1 MCRARAGR
9 AGLNSPIRNPFS
21 SGLSG
26 SGIRTLVAT
35 DMDNDIDAKGKNGR
49 NGARILVVDD
59 DKGIRDIIQEV
70 IQHNGYSC
78 WVAASGDEAL
88 IFLEKQH
95 VDVIIADI
103 RMPGLNGF
111 ELTEIV
117 KKKYDTDVIIITGYG
132 KEFQYE
138 EAIKKGASE
147 FILKPIRLQELV
159 VRLKRVLRERAL
171 IAQRRQMEEQ
181 LREMTITDDLT
192 KLYNM
197 RHFYSQLQL
206 EMDRALRYKG
216 SLSLLLLDLDGFK
229 QYNDTYGHPEG
240 DQVLIKL
247 GEVIRECLRKSD
259 TAYRYG
265 GDEFMVVLPET
276 RGDEA
281 RNVAERIR
289 TSFASVNPH
298 HISGG
303 NVDVT
308 LSVGVAE
315 YQPGEDL
322 SGFITRADQTMYQ
335 AKREGGNQS
344 LLA

>member
-1 MCRARAGR
+1 MER
-9 AGLNSPIRNPFS
+9 F
-21 SGLSG
+21 
-26 SGIRTLVAT
+26 RTLVP
-35 DMDNDIDAKGKNGR
+35 MDVNTDIDAKGKNGR
-49 NGARILVVDD
+49 NRAHILVVDD
-59 DKGIRDIIQEV
+59 EEVIREGIREA
-70 IQHNGYSC
+70 IQHAGYAC
-78 WVAASGDEAL
+78 WAAASGDEAL
-88 IFLEKQH
+88 KFLEKKH
-95 VDVIIADI
+95 VDLVISDI
-103 RMPGLNGF
+103 RLPGLTGF

-132 KEFQYE
+132 KDFQYE
-138 EAIKKGASE
+138 EAIEKGASE

-240 DQVLIKL
+240 DQILIRL
-247 GEVIRECLRKSD
+247 GDVIRECLRKSD

-265 GDEFMVVLPET
+265 GDEFMVILPET
-276 RGDEA
+276 RGGEA

-289 TSFASVNPH
+289 ASFASVNPYR
-298 HISGG
+298 ISDG

-308 LSVGVAE
+308 LSVGVVE
-315 YQPGEDL
+315 YQPGENL
-322 SGFITRADQTMYQ
+322 SGFVKKADQTMYQ
-335 AKREGGNQS
+335 AKRQGGNQS
-344 LLA
+344 LFAQE

>member
-1 MCRARAGR
+1 
-9 AGLNSPIRNPFS
+9 
-21 SGLSG
+21 
-26 SGIRTLVAT
+26 
-35 DMDNDIDAKGKNGR
+35 MDVNTDIDAKGKNGR
-49 NGARILVVDD
+49 NRAHILVVDD
-59 DKGIRDIIQEV
+59 EEVIREGIREA
-70 IQHNGYSC
+70 IQHAGYAC
-78 WVAASGDEAL
+78 WAAASGDEAL
-88 IFLEKQH
+88 KFLEKKH
-95 VDVIIADI
+95 VDLVISDI
-103 RMPGLNGF
+103 RLPGLTGF

-132 KEFQYE
+132 KDFQYE
-138 EAIKKGASE
+138 EAIEKGASE

-240 DQVLIKL
+240 DQILIRL
-247 GEVIRECLRKSD
+247 GDVIRECLRKSD

-265 GDEFMVVLPET
+265 GDEFMVILPET
-276 RGDEA
+276 RGGEA

-289 TSFASVNPH
+289 ASFASVNPYR
-298 HISGG
+298 ISDG

-308 LSVGVAE
+308 LSVGVVE
-315 YQPGEDL
+315 YQPGENL
-322 SGFITRADQTMYQ
+322 SGFVKKADQTMYQ
-335 AKREGGNQS
+335 AKRQGGNQS
-344 LLA
+344 LFAQE

>member
-1 MCRARAGR
+1 MER
-9 AGLNSPIRNPFS
+9 F
-21 SGLSG
+21 
-26 SGIRTLVAT
+26 RTLVP
-35 DMDNDIDAKGKNGR
+35 MDVNTDIDAKGKNGR
-49 NGARILVVDD
+49 NRAHILVVDD
-59 DKGIRDIIQEV
+59 EEVIREGIREA
-70 IQHNGYSC
+70 IQHAGYAC
-78 WVAASGDEAL
+78 WAAASGDEAL
-88 IFLEKQH
+88 KFLEKKH
-95 VDVIIADI
+95 VDLVISDI
-103 RMPGLNGF
+103 RLPGLTGF

-132 KEFQYE
+132 KDFQYE
-138 EAIKKGASE
+138 EAIEKGASE

-240 DQVLIKL
+240 DQILIRL
-247 GEVIRECLRKSD
+247 GDVIRECLRKSD

-265 GDEFMVVLPET
+265 GDEFMVILPET
-276 RGDEA
+276 RGGEA

-289 TSFASVNPH
+289 ASFASVNPYR
-298 HISGG
+298 ISDG

-308 LSVGVAE
+308 LSVGVVE

-322 SGFITRADQTMYQ
+322 SGFVKRADQTMYQ
-335 AKREGGNQS
+335 AKRQGGNQS
-344 LLA
+344 LFAQE